1 MKCTILKIR
10 TVAEWWRF
18 SLQFLWRKHSI
29 FCKRL
34 IYRCDTHPFVCS
46 MSRQFFRFQ
55 FSLIYFL
62 TYVKGSITA
71 WAWARTRTET
81 TFFPLHTHTLTMWPS
96 ANAFLLNILFIYLFL
111 DFSFFFLLLFFG
123 LGFMFALN
131 RARHCLLRM
140 KIYEEFMLSTNGM
153 DSIGLQESIQLVAF
167 TMHLHLHRMP
177 IMPWWRFDF
186 SIYCPEN
193 GMR

>member
-71 WAWARTRTET
+71 WAWARTRIET

-111 DFSFFFLLLFFG
+111 DFSFFSCCFFSVWVLCMLWTEPDIVSCG
-123 LGFMFALN
+123 WKY
-131 RARHCLLRM
+131 M
-140 KIYEEFMLSTNGM
+140 KSLCCQQMVWIP
-153 DSIGLQESIQLVAF
+153 LVY
-167 TMHLHLHRMP
+167 RNP
-177 IMPWWRFDF
+177 
-186 SIYCPEN
+186 SN
-193 GMR
+193 